1 MMKKLKKRIL
11 WLFACLSVMVG
22 LFASCSDDDP
32 PIFATVS
39 GTVTDYETG
48 EPLANATVTLS
59 PSSYTQKTDA
69 TGCFRF
75 KELEPQSY
83 TIIVQ
88 KTGYQPNRKNVTAV
102 SGEELEVNIPLTFI
116 DNENNTNE

>member
-1 MMKKLKKRIL
+1 ML
-11 WLFACLSVMVG
+11 ACICVVVG
-22 LFASCSDDDP
+22 LLGSCSDDEP
-32 PIFATVS
+32 PIFATLS

-48 EPLANATVTLS
+48 ASIENATVTLS
-59 PSSYTQKTDA
+59 PSGYTQKTDM
-69 TGCFRF
+69 TGCFSF

-102 SGEELEVNIPLTFI
+102 SGEEVEVNIPLILI
-116 DNENNTNE
+116 DVENDNK